1 MPLPRRVY
9 LWGPGGLRVPLSRLG
24 YKTRSRVKCLG
35 RFYCPVSQG
44 TKSARRAERTVYS
57 VSPESVRYGR
67 HVIPTVTIC
76 LGRSGPTITST
87 LLAPRL
93 GLRTRRLDLRSWS
106 SGGQGG
112 ITPRHALWMATGC
125 RGSRYLFSWP
135 MCGGVI
141 KPGPDGLLYICIRG
155 GALEECARGPGQRT
169 GLGFH
174 TPKSGGFVPFPRV
187 HLVLTTLS
195 FRARCFWCS
204 RATFPPCGDGR
215 YINNRYTALGIAVSC
230 RLTDLIVRSL
240 LVAWWAT
247 SCHNTRVRA

>member
-1 MPLPRRVY
+1 
-9 LWGPGGLRVPLSRLG
+9 
-24 YKTRSRVKCLG
+24 
-35 RFYCPVSQG
+35 
-44 TKSARRAERTVYS
+44 
-57 VSPESVRYGR
+57 
-67 HVIPTVTIC
+67 
-76 LGRSGPTITST
+76 
-87 LLAPRL
+87 
-93 GLRTRRLDLRSWS
+93 
-106 SGGQGG
+106 
-112 ITPRHALWMATGC
+112 
-125 RGSRYLFSWP
+125 

-215 YINNRYTALGIAVSC
+215 YINIRYTALGIAVSC
-230 RLTDLIVRSL
+230 SLTDLIVLSL
-240 LVAWWAT
+240 LAAWWAT
-247 SCHNTRVRA
+247 SCHNTRVRASRSHAVLVTQWMLPPQQCATTQNAALLSYRRVVLRVLPPRPRDHPLRGPR